1 MYRLHCFA
9 QSGNCFKVAFTL
21 RALGEKYESHYVD
34 YMNGTTREPGWRE
47 STNEMGEVPVLEDGE
62 RTLTQS
68 GAILTYLAAKHG
80 KFGGASDDERLEVL
94 RWLLYDNHKF
104 TSYFGS
110 YRFSKSF
117 APTPPVPE
125 VMAWLKTRIDVSYGV
140 VNKHLAERR
149 FLVGSEPTIADFS
162 MSAYLFYP
170 LEESGHDYVA
180 RYPSI
185 AAWIERLKAVPGWAP
200 PYDVLP
206 GARIAPKW
214 QLPEDR

>member
-1 MYRLHCFA
+1 M
-9 QSGNCFKVAFTL
+9 SGA
-21 RALGEKYESHYVD
+21 
-34 YMNGTTREPGWRE
+34 TREPTWRE

-62 RTLTQS
+62 RKLTQS

-80 KFGGASDDERLEVL
+80 RFGGESDDERLEVL
-94 RWLLYDNHKF
+94 RWLLYDNHKI
-104 TSYFGS
+104 TSYFGT

-125 VMAWLKTRIDVSYGV
+125 VMTWLKTRIDVAYGV
-140 VNKHLAERR
+140 VNKHFEGRR

-162 MSAYLFYP
+162 MSGYLFYP
-170 LEESGHDYVA
+170 LEESGHDYGA

-185 AAWIERLKAVPGWAP
+185 AAWIERLKKVPGWAP

-214 QLPEDR
+214 

>member
-9 QSGNCFKVAFTL
+9 QSGNCFKVAFLL
-21 RALGEKYESHYVD
+21 RALGVPYESVYVD
-34 YMNGTTREPGWRE
+34 YLAGTTRESSWRE
-47 STNEMGEVPVLEDGE
+47 KANEMGEVPVLEDGE

-80 KFGGASDDERLEVL
+80 RFAGASDDERLEVL

-110 YRFSKSF
+110 YRFAKSF

-125 VMAWLKTRIDVSYGV
+125 VMTWLKTRIDVCYAV
-140 VNKHLAERR
+140 VDKHLATRP
-149 FLVGSEPTIADFS
+149 FLVGAAPTIADLS
-162 MSAYLFYP
+162 MSGYLFYP
-170 LEESGHDYVA
+170 LEESGYDYRA
-180 RYPSI
+180 HFPSI
-185 AAWIERLKAVPGWAP
+185 GAWIERMKTVPGWAP

-206 GARIAPKW
+206 GARLAPKW
-214 QLPEDR
+214 

>member
-1 MYRLHCFA
+1 
-9 QSGNCFKVAFTL
+9 
-21 RALGEKYESHYVD
+21 
-34 YMNGTTREPGWRE
+34 
-47 STNEMGEVPVLEDGE
+47 VLEDGD
-62 RTLTQS
+62 RKLTQS

-80 KFGGASDDERLEVL
+80 RFGGATDDERLEVL

-104 TSYFGS
+104 TSYFGT
-110 YRFSKSF
+110 YRFSKAF

-140 VNKHLAERR
+140 VNKHLEESR

-170 LEESGHDYVA
+170 VEESGHDYGA

-214 QLPEDR
+214 